1 MSAIVVQETWTCN
14 PLIPINL
21 EFFEL
26 SLENVEN
33 TPFVHFQK
41 ACEMLGGYAATARHY
56 GLHRSA
62 VQQWSTNGVP
72 PHRVRMLCRLV
83 DHKVTP
89 EQIRPDIFGVEE

>member
-1 MSAIVVQETWTCN
+1 M
-14 PLIPINL
+14 IPINSENVRL
-21 EFFEL
+21 N
-26 SLENVEN
+26 LENGEN

-41 ACEMLGGYAATARHY
+41 ACEMLGGYAATARDY

-72 PHRVRMLCRLV
+72 PHRVRMLCKLV